1 MKEPF
6 NGTDILAFGAHADD
20 VEIGMGGAIA
30 KLSAR
35 GKKIVICDLTAAEL
49 SSNGDMETR
58 KKEASEAAAILG
70 AERLALDLPDRGL
83 FLEQEYIRKIV
94 SVIRKYRPK
103 VIFAPYMEDRHP
115 DHGNCARLVK
125 EAVFSAGIR
134 KYEDGTG
141 FQPHKAANLHYYM
154 TNGFHTPD
162 FLIDVSDFMEKKK
175 GALNSY
181 KSQFIK
187 SDDSFDTPL
196 VNGYIESIEARESLF
211 GKLAGVRFAEGF
223 KTGAP
228 LLLDLDLIGE
238 DEK

>member
-6 NGTDILAFGAHADD
+6 SGVDILAFGAHADD

-30 KLSAR
+30 KFSAR
-35 GKKIVICDLTAAEL
+35 GKKIVICDLTQAEL
-49 SSNGDMETR
+49 SSNGDVETR
-58 KKEASEAAAILG
+58 KKEAGEAAAILG

-94 SVIRKYRPK
+94 AAIRKYRPK
-103 VIFAPYMEDRHP
+103 VIFAPYLEDRHP
-115 DHGNCARLVK
+115 DHGNCALLVR

-141 FQPHKAANLHYYM
+141 SPPFKAAALHYYM
-154 TNGFHTPD
+154 INGFHSPD
-162 FLIDVSDFMEKKK
+162 FLIDISDYIDKKRE
-175 GALNSY
+175 ALNSY
-181 KSQFIK
+181 KSQFVK
-187 SDDSFDTPL
+187 SAESFDTPL

-211 GKLAGVRFAEGF
+211 GKQAGVMFAEGF

-238 DEK
+238 RKK